1 MRIAR
6 VFLCCLLVAG
16 CSKGRAQ
23 PGGKAARLLEVKTY
37 SACQLNTMR
46 PDELQP
52 LIGQR
57 IMVWGYI
64 HRFRDA
70 MLTFC
75 TRNEANGAIAP
86 LKNPTCVFPA
96 GARIVV
102 DRDAEIEVEGT
113 LGLDRNKV
121 VLTACQVY

>member
-1 MRIAR
+1 MSLLHAHL
-6 VFLCCLLVAG
+6 VFLT
-16 CSKGRAQ
+16 KYRRA
-23 PGGKAARLLEVKTY
+23 VFT
-37 SACQLNTMR
+37 
-46 PDELQP
+46 
-52 LIGQR
+52 
-57 IMVWGYI
+57 
-64 HRFRDA
+64 DA